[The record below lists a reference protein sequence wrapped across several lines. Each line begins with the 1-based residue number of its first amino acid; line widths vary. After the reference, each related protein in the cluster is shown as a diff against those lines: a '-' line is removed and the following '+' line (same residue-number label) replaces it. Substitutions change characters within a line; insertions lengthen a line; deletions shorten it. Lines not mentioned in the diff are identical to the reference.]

1 MAAMTMSLAGW
12 DNPVSPKATL
22 DALVLAMH

>member
-1 MAAMTMSLAGW
+1 MSLAGW